1 MARTVEVV
9 EAVATSHGK
18 PKMAPLTA
26 NPATA
31 AVLRFRSIDSRLRD
45 ALIFLYSAE
54 LKLFIFK
61 VFKEIFWSVVRKHCA
76 PECQMQI
83 HYFLVPPAS
92 IRKLCLPFIDSSS
105 KLFPSLISSVETL
118 IRASTLFALLWFGYR
133 WYAILSSSFDSK
145 VLAITF
151 CFPWW

>member
-61 VFKEIFWSVVRKHCA
+61 VFKEIF
-76 PECQMQI
+76 
-83 HYFLVPPAS
+83 
-92 IRKLCLPFIDSSS
+92 
-105 KLFPSLISSVETL
+105 LICS
-118 IRASTLFALLWFGYR
+118 
-133 WYAILSSSFDSK
+133 
-145 VLAITF
+145 
-151 CFPWW
+151 